1 MARRTTQSIK
11 TRQNK
16 RTRRLKKLPSL
27 GQAILL
33 LVAGLLMGT
42 VFTVLIDY
50 TQEPVTMKEAR
61 PVSAVMEDVR
71 GSYTRRYRQGIRL
84 QQILILF
91 EDYEQLSIDSVIATE
106 ALLNRLS
113 GYAPGTTFDMLVH
126 PNSATILELRIDGK
140 EIVSFDDAVAKL
152 SGENKAFFWM
162 GVCLYAAAAF
172 GAYVVIL
179 RLKLRRY

>member
-1 MARRTTQSIK
+1 MARRTTQAIK

-16 RTRRLKKLPSL
+16 LTRRLKKLPSL

-42 VFTVLIDY
+42 VFTMLMDY
-50 TQEPVTMKEAR
+50 TQGPVTTEEAR

-84 QQILILF
+84 QQILIRF

-126 PNSATILELRIDGK
+126 PNSASILSLTIDGE
-140 EIVSFDDAVAKL
+140 EIVSFDDAMAKL
-152 SGENKAFFWM
+152 SRENTGFLWLGIGM
-162 GVCLYAAAAF
+162 YLLAAWGGF
-172 GAYVVIL
+172 VLIL